1 MNRLKTI
8 ARAVQRE
15 LTGAQIPAFAANAA
29 FFLFLSIFP
38 ALLFLLSV
46 TQYTTVS
53 MDGILNFLSPIVPD
67 ALEPLVTE
75 ILSDLSRFNS
85 AGILSLSTIFL
96 LWSASKGVYGL
107 VRGLNQALRVQETRP
122 YLLVRALC
130 VLYTAAVL
138 AILLITV
145 MLYTVSQSF
154 LSKILLPGSVLHR
167 LLSTI
172 LHYRWFVAG
181 VLLLIAFSVS
191 YLVFPCRR
199 STLRQ

>member
-1 MNRLKTI
+1 MNRFKTI

-15 LTGAQIPAFAANAA
+15 LAGAQIPAFAANAA
-29 FFLFLSIFP
+29 FFLFLSVFP

-67 ALEPLVTE
+67 ALEPLVTA
-75 ILSDLSRFNS
+75 ILSDLSRSNS
-85 AGILSLSTIFL
+85 AGILSLSTVFL

-130 VLYTAAVL
+130 VL
-138 AILLITV
+138 
-145 MLYTVSQSF
+145 
-154 LSKILLPGSVLHR
+154 
-167 LLSTI
+167 
-172 LHYRWFVAG
+172 
-181 VLLLIAFSVS
+181 
-191 YLVFPCRR
+191 
-199 STLRQ
+199 

>member
-15 LTGAQIPAFAANAA
+15 LAGAQIPAFAANAA
-29 FFLFLSIFP
+29 FFLFLSLFP

-53 MDGILNFLSPIVPD
+53 MDGLLNFLSPIVPD
-67 ALEPLVTE
+67 ALEPLVTA
-75 ILSDLSRFNS
+75 ILSDLSRSNS
-85 AGILSLSTIFL
+85 AGILSLSTVFL

-154 LSKILLPGSVLHR
+154 LSKILLPGSVLYR
-167 LLSTI
+167 LLSTL

-181 VLLLIAFSVS
+181 VVLLVAFSAS
-191 YLVFPCRR
+191 
-199 STLRQ
+199 

>member
-1 MNRLKTI
+1 
-8 ARAVQRE
+8 
-15 LTGAQIPAFAANAA
+15 
-29 FFLFLSIFP
+29 
-38 ALLFLLSV
+38 
-46 TQYTTVS
+46 

-67 ALEPLVTE
+67 ALEPLVTA
-75 ILSDLSRFNS
+75 ILSDLSPLQLRRD
-85 AGILSLSTIFL
+85 SLSFDGFFL

-154 LSKILLPGSVLHR
+154 LSKILLPGSVLYR
-167 LLSTI
+167 LLSTL

-181 VLLLIAFSVS
+181 VVLLVAFSAS
-191 YLVFPCRR
+191 YLVFPCQR
-199 STLRQ
+199 STLRQVLPGLPPAAAGSSSPGCSPTM